1 MVNVKLLAKTELK
14 TIEVLISRD
23 LINLYISNDKFV
35 LGNDMMI

>member
-1 MVNVKLLAKTELK
+1 MVNVVLLAKTELK
-14 TIEVLISRD
+14 TIEVLISRA

>member
-1 MVNVKLLAKTELK
+1 MVNVVLLAKTELK